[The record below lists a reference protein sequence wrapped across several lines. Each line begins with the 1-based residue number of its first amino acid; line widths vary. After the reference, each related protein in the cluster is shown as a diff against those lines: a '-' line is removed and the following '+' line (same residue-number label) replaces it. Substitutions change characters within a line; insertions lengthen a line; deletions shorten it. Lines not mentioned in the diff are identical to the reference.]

1 MFSKQRLIVVPRKRI
16 CPGGQSMISFATA
29 PFLGATLAALALV
42 MAGIVF
48 IFQQVIA
55 ERRYVRL
62 RAEYE
67 ARRAAYFA
75 AEFTVVREAVDDLR
89 VVDEGV
95 VRC

>member
-1 MFSKQRLIVVPRKRI
+1 MFQNKDLLSCRESGFVR
-16 CPGGQSMISFATA
+16 GDQSMISYATA

-75 AEFTVVREAVDDLR
+75 AEFTVVREAGDDLR

-95 VRC
+95 VHC

>member
-1 MFSKQRLIVVPRKRI
+1 
-16 CPGGQSMISFATA
+16 MISFATA
-29 PFLGATLAALALV
+29 PFLGASLAALALV
-42 MAGIVF
+42 LAGLVF

-75 AEFTVVREAVDDLR
+75 AESTVSTEFGDDLR

>member
-1 MFSKQRLIVVPRKRI
+1 
-16 CPGGQSMISFATA
+16 MISFATA
-29 PFLGATLAALALV
+29 PFLGATLAALCLV
-42 MAGIVF
+42 LAGLVF
-48 IFQQVIA
+48 IFQQVTA

-75 AEFTVVREAVDDLR
+75 AESTVATEFGDDLR

-95 VRC
+95 ARC